1 MLNETAKFLSQCPY
15 LENAAVKVNYLD
27 TTPFACALL
36 MTGVDVLLKQYA
48 DGGEKRSVR
57 FKIAVRQEYS
67 GANTCNEN
75 SAKRCERIEEWIK
88 AQSYLGNL
96 PKADNGKVPLSI
108 VLEKGFE
115 ITLTGSVDARFEAE
129 IKVVYLKES

>member
-48 DGGEKRSVR
+48 DGGEKRSISEDVTNQYLPSE
-57 FKIAVRQEYS
+57 FTGKI
-67 GANTCNEN
+67 
-75 SAKRCERIEEWIK
+75 
-88 AQSYLGNL
+88 
-96 PKADNGKVPLSI
+96 
-108 VLEKGFE
+108 
-115 ITLTGSVDARFEAE
+115 
-129 IKVVYLKES
+129 